1 MRSLFPA
8 ILQLYTP
15 ETVFKVDFQQ
25 TFFLVSA
32 RYQSGQVVE
41 TFLLKIR
48 LLVCGGAS
56 QKNRSLFTL
65 AALYRKPYFFITC
78 FFTKNRA
85 FLLSRLFTENRFTL
99 FGAAA

>member
-8 ILQLYTP
+8 ILQLHPP
-15 ETVFKVDFQQ
+15 ETFFKVDFQQ

-32 RYQSGQVVE
+32 RSQSGQVVE

-56 QKNRSLFTL
+56 QKIVVFS
-65 AALYRKPYFFITC
+65 
-78 FFTKNRA
+78 
-85 FLLSRLFTENRFTL
+85 LSRLFTENRFTL
-99 FGAAA
+99 FGATA

>member
-1 MRSLFPA
+1 MRLLFPA
-8 ILQLYTP
+8 IHQLHSP

-32 RYQSGQVVE
+32 RSQSGQVVE

-65 AALYRKPYFFITC
+65 AALYRKPYFFITS
-78 FFTKNRA
+78 
-85 FLLSRLFTENRFTL
+85 FLTENRFTL
-99 FGAAA
+99 FGKHVELFGVAA

>member
-8 ILQLYTP
+8 ILQLHLP

-32 RYQSGQVVE
+32 RSQSGQVVE

-56 QKNRSLFTL
+56 QKIVVFS
-65 AALYRKPYFFITC
+65 
-78 FFTKNRA
+78 
-85 FLLSRLFTENRFTL
+85 LSRLFTENRTSL
-99 FGAAA
+99 LHAS